1 MQSSASSSA
10 SERTSRSVPDSDQP
24 TPLLRHLPAQ
34 TTARRARSRRD
45 IEDVLASGSALAPVF
60 QPIVELATGRVAG
73 YEALSRFRSATS
85 RTVPVWFAQAR
96 RFGLG
101 SQLQA
106 KAIAAALAVTDRPAG
121 RYLSFNAS
129 PSALISTDVLDEL
142 PPRLDDLVVEIT
154 EQEQT
159 VEHGPLLEVLA
170 ELRSRGARLAVDDTG
185 AGYAGLQRMLAIKP
199 DVIKLDKALVTGLHH
214 DPAKIALVEA
224 LVRFARRTGSQ
235 ICAEGIESAEELL
248 TLADL
253 DVTLGQGHLLGMPA
267 QEWSEVPEPAA
278 ALCRTAMTQALAG
291 TPASH
296 TFRGDDGD
304 QRMERL
310 SQWLTTVSSR
320 DMLAQVVHP
329 VAAMLHA
336 DQVVLSR
343 LDALS
348 GRLHTV
354 SPRGWAATGDSY
366 HLADYPLTL
375 HVLECQEIAQ
385 VLRDDPEADP
395 SERAVLTRMGH
406 RSVLLLPIS
415 CRETPLGLLEVYT
428 REDRAWTRT
437 EIRRARMIC
446 NQLGPIIAGLS
457 GPLPSP

>member
-1 MQSSASSSA
+1 MANSASQA
-10 SERTSRSVPDSDQP
+10 EQP
-24 TPLLRHLPAQ
+24 SPFVRHLPTQ

-73 YEALSRFRSATS
+73 YEALSRFRSPTS

-106 KAIAAALAVTDRPAG
+106 KAIGAALAVADRPPG
-121 RYLSFNAS
+121 RYLSINAS
-129 PSALISTDVLDEL
+129 PSALVSAVVLDEL
-142 PPRLDDLVVEIT
+142 PARLDDLVIEIT
-154 EQEQT
+154 EQEPAEDGALQ
-159 VEHGPLLEVLA
+159 EVLT

-199 DVIKLDKALVTGLHH
+199 DVIKLDKALVTGLQR
-214 DPAKIALVEA
+214 DPAKMALVEA
-224 LVRFARRTGSQ
+224 LVRFARRTGAQ

-253 DVTLGQGHLLGMPA
+253 DVMLGQGHLLGMPA
-267 QEWSEVPEPAA
+267 EGWTEVPDDAVR
-278 ALCRTAMTQALAG
+278 LCRTAMTDALAG
-291 TPASH
+291 APASLA
-296 TFRGDDGD
+296 FRGDDGD

-310 SQWLTTVSSR
+310 SQWLTMVGSR
-320 DMLAQVVHP
+320 NELAQVVHP
-329 VAAMLHA
+329 VAEMLHA

-354 SPRGWAATGDSY
+354 SPRGWAATGESY
-366 HLADYPLTL
+366 HLADYPLT
-375 HVLECQEIAQ
+375 HRVLECQEIAQ
-385 VLRDDPEADP
+385 VLRDDPAADR

-406 RSVLLLPIS
+406 RSVLILPVS
-415 CRETPLGLLEVYT
+415 CRGVPLGLLEVYT

-446 NQLGPIIAGLS
+446 SQLGPIIAGLS

>member
-1 MQSSASSSA
+1 MNDRPSSRDASFEA
-10 SERTSRSVPDSDQP
+10 T
-24 TPLLRHLPAQ
+24 TPILRHLPAQ

-45 IEDVLASGSALAPVF
+45 IEDVLASGDALAPVF
-60 QPIVELATGRVAG
+60 QPIVELATGRVSG

-96 RFGLG
+96 RIGLG
-101 SQLQA
+101 NQLQA
-106 KAIAAALAVTDRPAG
+106 KAISAALAVPHRPPG
-121 RYLSFNAS
+121 RYLSINAS
-129 PSALISTDVLDEL
+129 PSALVSPDVLAEL
-142 PPRLDDLVVEIT
+142 PSRLDDLVIEIT
-154 EQEQT
+154 EQEP
-159 VEHGPLLEVLA
+159 VEGGPLQEVLT
-170 ELRSRGARLAVDDTG
+170 ELRARGARLAVDDTG

-199 DVIKLDKALVTGLHH
+199 DLIKLDKALVTGLQH

-224 LVRFARRTGSQ
+224 LVRFARRTNAT

-253 DVTLGQGHLLGMPA
+253 DVLLGQGHLLGMPS
-267 QEWSEVPEPAA
+267 ENWTEVPDEAA
-278 ALCRTAMTQALAG
+278 ALCRTAMRQALAG
-291 TPASH
+291 TSSSLA
-296 TFRGDDGD
+296 FRGDDGD

-320 DMLAQVVHP
+320 DELAQVVHP
-329 VAAMLHA
+329 VAEMLHA
-336 DQVVLSR
+336 DRVLLSR

-354 SPRGWAATGDSY
+354 SAEGWSSSGESY
-366 HLADYPLTL
+366 ALSDYPLT
-375 HVLECQEIAQ
+375 HWGMEHQEIAQ

-395 SERAVLTRMGH
+395 FERAVLTRLGH
-406 RSVLLLPIS
+406 RSMLILPVS
-415 CRETPLGLLEVYT
+415 SRETPLGLLEVYT
-428 REDRAWTRT
+428 DSDRAWTRV

-457 GPLPSP
+457 GPLVGR

>member
-1 MQSSASSSA
+1 VQTSAPND
-10 SERTSRSVPDSDQP
+10 EQP
-24 TPLLRHLPAQ
+24 TPLVRHLPAQ
-34 TTARRARSRRD
+34 ATARRARSRRD
-45 IEDVLASGSALAPVF
+45 IEDVLASASALAPVF

-73 YEALSRFRSATS
+73 YEALSRFHSPTA

-106 KAIAAALAVTDRPAG
+106 KAIAAALAVPDRPAG
-121 RYLSFNAS
+121 RYLSVNAS
-129 PSALISTDVLDEL
+129 PSALVSAEVMAAL
-142 PPRLDDLVVEIT
+142 PARLDDLVVEIT
-154 EQEQT
+154 EQEPAAGFGD
-159 VEHGPLLEVLA
+159 GPLKDVLA
-170 ELRSRGARLAVDDTG
+170 ELRGRGARIAVDDTG
-185 AGYAGLQRMLAIKP
+185 AGYAGLQRMLAIRP
-199 DVIKLDKALVTGLHH
+199 DIIKLDKALVTGLHR
-214 DPAKIALVEA
+214 DPAKTALVEA
-224 LVRFARRTGSQ
+224 LVRFARRTGAQ

-253 DVTLGQGHLLGMPA
+253 DVLLGQGHLLGMPVDG
-267 QEWSEVPEPAA
+267 WSEVPDHAA
-278 ALCRTAMTQALAG
+278 ALCRSGMHQALAG
-291 TPASH
+291 SPSSLA
-296 TFRGDDGD
+296 FRGDDGD

-320 DMLAQVVHP
+320 HELAQVVHP
-329 VAAMLHA
+329 VAEMLHA
-336 DQVVLSR
+336 QRVVLSR

-354 SPRGWAATGDSY
+354 SGRGWAATGESFG
-366 HLADYPLTL
+366 LVDYPLT
-375 HVLECQEIAQ
+375 HWVMEHQQIAQ
-385 VLRDDPEADP
+385 VLHDDPAADP
-395 SERAVLTRMGH
+395 SERAVLARYGY
-406 RSVLLLPIS
+406 RSVLILPVS

-428 REDRAWTRT
+428 DADRAWTRV

>member
-1 MQSSASSSA
+1 VASSASSNA
-10 SERTSRSVPDSDQP
+10 PEGAPGTGQP
-24 TPLLRHLPAQ
+24 APFVRHLPAQ
-34 TTARRARSRRD
+34 TSARRARSRRD

-73 YEALSRFRSATS
+73 YEALSRFRSPTS

-106 KAIAAALAVTDRPAG
+106 KAIAAALAVSDRPAG
-121 RYLSFNAS
+121 RYLSINAS
-129 PSALISTDVLDEL
+129 PSALISSDVLDEL
-142 PPRLDDLVVEIT
+142 PTRLDDLVVEIT

-159 VEHGPLLEVLA
+159 VEDGPLQAVLA

-185 AGYAGLQRMLAIKP
+185 AGYAGLQRMLAIRP
-199 DVIKLDKALVTGLHH
+199 DVIKLDKALVTGLQH

-224 LVRFARRTGSQ
+224 LVRFARRTGAQ

-253 DVTLGQGHLLGMPA
+253 DVMLGQGHLLGMPA
-267 QEWSEVPEPAA
+267 DGWSEVPEAA
-278 ALCRTAMTQALAG
+278 LVLCRTSMTQALAG

-329 VAAMLHA
+329 VADMLHA

-354 SPRGWAATGDSY
+354 SPRGWASTGDSY
-366 HLADYPLTL
+366 HLADYPLTH
-375 HVLECQEIAQ
+375 HVMEFQQIAQ
-385 VLRDDPEADP
+385 VLRDDPAADP
-395 SERAVLTRMGH
+395 SERAVLRRMGH
-406 RSVLLLPIS
+406 RSVLLLPVS
-415 CRETPLGLLEVYT
+415 CREVPLGLLEVYT

-457 GPLPSP
+457 GPLPSS